1 MKDNIIFKLLRKE
14 DICGKIRNIYIKM
27 NKNSSKITKTK
38 FIKYKG
44 EFVKLTYFIKENCKN
59 KKQANNYKNKN
70 NIIII
75 NNINDIKDLKIKKL
89 YKKNAKIYIFT
100 KNNKKG
106 GGPFRTDVLR
116 NSDPG
121 IQREILSQLH
131 DNIEIKYNKID
142 DIIDDIDVVENHD
155 AIFEIVNNL
164 WYNINIKGTPFCIR
178 PYIKY
183 KRYDHIII
191 DFYFS
196 INNSRQWENFD
207 LLSRKW
213 YDLGINGDAHGGRKW
228 IKMPVHITL
237 FFSVIKKQ
245 GILRPYYISKHI
257 HITSEDIEKYNIK
270 SVNGLT
276 IHKRKTHTYLVADN
290 LQKVLDIMKEH
301 GETIFKDWVYEAPR
315 YSDDKE
321 KVFIINCPFPIT
333 KTWEK
338 PNPKIIEYLNFS
350 NNLREN
356 EKEAVCDGINYL
368 YLIIYDIV
376 YNIIPTD
383 IPSNNDGNW
392 YDFKPYHQEQDM
404 RTRDMHSRGMTR
416 RDFYRTYVDEY
427 LDERKTIENKEYI
440 KFIYTENNKKPK
452 VSYINKEGDIIRE
465 SSVKIMSDDGTV
477 SDLRSSRTDSS
488 PYRSPGRTGRA
499 DSSPYRSPG
508 RTGRADS
515 SPYRSPGRTGRADS
529 SSHRSPGRTSSTM
542 GPPPARPSSI
552 MGMLGTATSRVIG
565 PISSFATSA
574 FPINP
579 REERPH
585 GARDRTPIRRR

>member
-1 MKDNIIFKLLRKE
+1 MKDNVMFKLLNKE
-14 DICGKIRNIYIKM
+14 HIFGKTRNIYIKI
-27 NKNSSKITKTK
+27 NKNSSRITKTK
-38 FIKYKG
+38 FVKYKG
-44 EFVKLTYFIKENCKN
+44 EFVKLTHFIKENYKN
-59 KKQANNYKNKN
+59 KKRSNKYKNN
-70 NIIII
+70 VTII
-75 NNINDIKDLKIKKL
+75 NNINEIKDLNIRKL
-89 YKKNAKIYIFT
+89 YKKNAKIYIFN

-106 GGPFRTDVLR
+106 GGPFKTDVLR

-164 WYNINIKGTPFCIR
+164 WYNININGTSFCIR

-213 YDLGINGDAHGGRKW
+213 YDLGIGGNVYGDRKW

-237 FFSVIKKQ
+237 FFSVIKKS
-245 GILRPYYISKHI
+245 GMLRPYYISKHI
-257 HITSEDIEKYNIK
+257 HITSEDIEKFNIK
-270 SVNGLT
+270 TINGLT
-276 IHKRKTHTYLVADN
+276 IHKHKTHTYLVANN

-301 GETIFKDWVYEAPR
+301 GEKIFKDWVHVEPR
-315 YSDDKE
+315 YSDGEDK
-321 KVFIINCPFPIT
+321 VITINCPYPRT

-350 NNLREN
+350 NYLHEY
-356 EKEAVCDGINYL
+356 EKKAVCDGINNL

-383 IPSNNDGNW
+383 IPNNNDGNW

-404 RTRDMHSRGMTR
+404 RTQDMHSRGMTR

-427 LDERKTIENKEYI
+427 LDERKTIENNEYI
-440 KFIYTENNKKPK
+440 KFTYTENDKKPK
-452 VSYINKEGDIIRE
+452 VSYINKEGDLIRE
-465 SSVKIMSDDGTV
+465 SSIKIMSDDGTV
-477 SDLRSSRTDSS
+477 SDLRSSRTDSPS
-488 PYRSPGRTGRA
+488 FRSPSRTVRTDSSSFRSPSRIGRTDSSSVRSPSRTGRV
-499 DSSPYRSPG
+499 
-508 RTGRADS
+508 
-515 SPYRSPGRTGRADS
+515 DS
-529 SSHRSPGRTSSTM
+529 SSM
-542 GPPPARPSSI
+542 GPPARPSSI
-552 MGMLGTATSRVIG
+552 MGMLGTATSRVMG
-565 PISSFATSA
+565 PISSLATSA

-579 REERPH
+579 REERRPS
-585 GARDRTPIRRR
+585 ARDRTPVRR

>member
-1 MKDNIIFKLLRKE
+1 MKDNIIFKLLSKE
-14 DICGKIRNIYIKM
+14 YICGRKRNIYIKN
-27 NKNSSKITKTK
+27 NKNSSRITKTK

-44 EFVKLTYFIKENCKN
+44 DFVKLTTFLKENKDR
-59 KKQANNYKNKN
+59 KQQTNYKNN
-70 NIIII
+70 VAII
-75 NNINDIKDLKIKKL
+75 NNINSIKDLKIRKL

-100 KNNKKG
+100 KNSKKG

-121 IQREILSQLH
+121 IQREVLNQLH

-164 WYNINIKGTPFCIR
+164 WYNININGTPFCIR

-191 DFYFS
+191 DFYFT
-196 INNSRQWENFD
+196 INDSRQWENFD

-213 YDLGINGDAHGGRKW
+213 YDLGIPGIAHGGRRW

-237 FFSVIKKQ
+237 FFSVIKKE
-245 GILRPYYISKHI
+245 GMFRPYYISKHI

-270 SVNGLT
+270 TVNGLT
-276 IHKRKTHTYLVADN
+276 IHKHKTHTYLVADN

-315 YSDDKE
+315 YSDE
-321 KVFIINCPFPIT
+321 VEQVFTINCPFPRT

-338 PNPKIIEYLNFS
+338 PNPKITEYLNFS
-350 NNLREN
+350 NHLHEY
-356 EKEAVCDGINYL
+356 EKETVCNGINYL

-383 IPSNNDGNW
+383 IPNNNDGKW
-392 YDFKPYHQEQDM
+392 YNFKPYHQEQDM
-404 RTRDMHSRGMTR
+404 RTQDMHSRGMTR

-427 LDERKTIENKEYI
+427 LDRNKTIENEEYI
-440 KFIYTENNKKPK
+440 KFTYTENKKIPN
-452 VSYINKEGDIIRE
+452 VSYINKGDIIRE

-477 SDLRSSRTDSS
+477 SDTRSSRADSAS
-488 PYRSPGRTGRA
+488 FRSPGRPV
-499 DSSPYRSPG
+499 SPAFRSPTRPVSPVIRPPV
-508 RTGRADS
+508 RT
-515 SPYRSPGRTGRADS
+515 T
-529 SSHRSPGRTSSTM
+529 
-542 GPPPARPSSI
+542 SI
-552 MGMLGTATSRVIG
+552 MGTLGTTTSRVMGTIG
-565 PISSFATSA
+565 SLATST
-574 FPINP
+574 FPRIP
-579 REERPH
+579 SEERQP

>member
-1 MKDNIIFKLLRKE
+1 MYAFK
-14 DICGKIRNIYIKM
+14 NFIKM
-27 NKNSSKITKTK
+27 SFSSNFFFCFK
-38 FIKYKG
+38 FPKVFK
-44 EFVKLTYFIKENCKN
+44 FNQVT
-59 KKQANNYKNKN
+59 
-70 NIIII
+70 I
-75 NNINDIKDLKIKKL
+75 NNINSIKDLKIRKL

-100 KNNKKG
+100 KNSKKG

-121 IQREILSQLH
+121 IQREVLNQLQ

-164 WYNINIKGTPFCIR
+164 WYNININGTPFCIR

-191 DFYFS
+191 DFYFT
-196 INNSRQWENFD
+196 INDSRQWENFD

-213 YDLGINGDAHGGRKW
+213 YDLGIQGIAHGGRRW

-237 FFSVIKKQ
+237 FFSVIKKE
-245 GILRPYYISKHI
+245 GMFRPYYISKHI

-270 SVNGLT
+270 TVNGLT
-276 IHKRKTHTYLVADN
+276 IHKHKTHTYLVADN

-315 YSDDKE
+315 YSDE
-321 KVFIINCPFPIT
+321 VEQVFTINCPFPRT

-338 PNPKIIEYLNFS
+338 PNPKITEYLNFS
-350 NNLREN
+350 NHLHEY
-356 EKEAVCDGINYL
+356 EKETVCNGINYL

-383 IPSNNDGNW
+383 IPNNNDGKW

-404 RTRDMHSRGMTR
+404 RTQDMHSRGMTR

-427 LDERKTIENKEYI
+427 LDRNKTIENEEYI
-440 KFIYTENNKKPK
+440 KFTYTENKKIPN
-452 VSYINKEGDIIRE
+452 VSYINKGDIIRE

-477 SDLRSSRTDSS
+477 SDTRSSRADSAS
-488 PYRSPGRTGRA
+488 FRSPGRPV
-499 DSSPYRSPG
+499 SPAFRSPTRPVSPVIRPPV
-508 RTGRADS
+508 RT
-515 SPYRSPGRTGRADS
+515 T
-529 SSHRSPGRTSSTM
+529 
-542 GPPPARPSSI
+542 SI
-552 MGMLGTATSRVIG
+552 MGTLGTTTSRVMGTIG
-565 PISSFATSA
+565 SLATST
-574 FPINP
+574 FPRIP
-579 REERPH
+579 SEERQP

>member
-1 MKDNIIFKLLRKE
+1 
-14 DICGKIRNIYIKM
+14 
-27 NKNSSKITKTK
+27 
-38 FIKYKG
+38 
-44 EFVKLTYFIKENCKN
+44 
-59 KKQANNYKNKN
+59 
-70 NIIII
+70 
-75 NNINDIKDLKIKKL
+75 
-89 YKKNAKIYIFT
+89 
-100 KNNKKG
+100 
-106 GGPFRTDVLR
+106 
-116 NSDPG
+116 
-121 IQREILSQLH
+121 
-131 DNIEIKYNKID
+131 
-142 DIIDDIDVVENHD
+142 
-155 AIFEIVNNL
+155 
-164 WYNINIKGTPFCIR
+164 
-178 PYIKY
+178 
-183 KRYDHIII
+183 
-191 DFYFS
+191 
-196 INNSRQWENFD
+196 
-207 LLSRKW
+207 
-213 YDLGINGDAHGGRKW
+213 
-228 IKMPVHITL
+228 
-237 FFSVIKKQ
+237 
-245 GILRPYYISKHI
+245 
-257 HITSEDIEKYNIK
+257 
-270 SVNGLT
+270 
-276 IHKRKTHTYLVADN
+276 
-290 LQKVLDIMKEH
+290 MKEH

-315 YSDDKE
+315 YSDDEE
-321 KVFIINCPFPIT
+321 KVFTINCPFPIT

-350 NNLREN
+350 NNLREY

-383 IPSNNDGNW
+383 IPNNNDGNW

-404 RTRDMHSRGMTR
+404 RTRDMHSRGMTK
-416 RDFYRTYVDEY
+416 RDFYRIYVDEY
-427 LDERKTIENKEYI
+427 LDERKTIENEEYI

-515 SPYRSPGRTGRADS
+515 SSHRSPGRTGRADS
-529 SSHRSPGRTSSTM
+529 SSHRSPSRTSAAM
-542 GPPPARPSSI
+542 GPPPARPHSSI
-552 MGMLGTATSRVIG
+552 MGVLGTATSRVMG

>member
-1 MKDNIIFKLLRKE
+1 MKDNIIFKLLSKE
-14 DICGKIRNIYIKM
+14 EICGKKRNIYIKM
-27 NKNSSKITKTK
+27 NKNSSRITKTK

-44 EFVKLTYFIKENCKN
+44 DFVKLTYFIKEHCKN
-59 KKQANNYKNKN
+59 KKQINNYKNKN
-70 NIIII
+70 NVTII
-75 NNINDIKDLKIKKL
+75 NNINSIKDLKIKKL
-89 YKKNAKIYIFT
+89 YKKNAKIYIYT
-100 KNNKKG
+100 KNKKG

-116 NSDPG
+116 NNDPG
-121 IQREILSQLH
+121 IQREILSQLD

-196 INNSRQWENFD
+196 INNSSKWENFD

-237 FFSVIKKQ
+237 FFSVIKKL
-245 GILRPYYISKHI
+245 GMLRPYYISKHI

-276 IHKRKTHTYLVADN
+276 IHKHKTHTYLVADN
-290 LQKVLDIMKEH
+290 LEKILDIMKEH

-315 YSDDKE
+315 YSDDEE
-321 KVFIINCPFPIT
+321 KVFTINCPFPIT

-350 NNLREN
+350 NNLREY

-383 IPSNNDGNW
+383 IPNNNDGNW

-404 RTRDMHSRGMTR
+404 RTRDMHSRGMTK
-416 RDFYRTYVDEY
+416 RDFYRIYVDEY
-427 LDERKTIENKEYI
+427 LDERKTIENEEYI
-440 KFIYTENNKKPK
+440 KFTYTENDKKPK
-452 VSYINKEGDIIRE
+452 VSYINKEGDIIRK

-488 PYRSPGRTGRA
+488 PYRSPARTGRA
-499 DSSPYRSPG
+499 DSSSHRSP
-508 RTGRADS
+508 A
-515 SPYRSPGRTGRADS
+515 RTGRADS
-529 SSHRSPGRTSSTM
+529 SSHRSPGRTSAAM
-542 GPPPARPSSI
+542 GPPPARLPSSI
-552 MGMLGTATSRVIG
+552 MGVLGTATSRVMG

-579 REERPH
+579 REERRPS
-585 GARDRTPIRRR
+585 ARDHTPSRRR

>member
-1 MKDNIIFKLLRKE
+1 MKDNIIFKLLSKE
-14 DICGKIRNIYIKM
+14 DICGKKRNIYIKI
-27 NKNSSKITKTK
+27 NKNNPRITKTK

-44 EFVKLTYFIKENCKN
+44 EFVKLTYFIKEHCKN
-59 KKQANNYKNKN
+59 KKQINNYKNN
-70 NIIII
+70 VTII
-75 NNINDIKDLKIKKL
+75 NNINSIKDLKIRKL
-89 YKKNAKIYIFT
+89 YKKNAKIYIYT

-116 NSDPG
+116 NNDPG
-121 IQREILSQLH
+121 IQREILSQLN
-131 DNIEIKYNKID
+131 DDIEIKYNKID

-196 INNSRQWENFD
+196 INDSRQWENFD

-213 YDLGINGDAHGGRKW
+213 YELGINGDAYGGRKW

-245 GILRPYYISKHI
+245 GMLRPYYISKHI

-276 IHKRKTHTYLVADN
+276 MHKHKTHTYLVADN
-290 LQKVLDIMKEH
+290 LEKVLDIMKEH

-315 YSDDKE
+315 YSDDEE
-321 KVFIINCPFPIT
+321 KVFTINCPFPKT

-338 PNPKIIEYLNFS
+338 PNPKITEYLNFS
-350 NNLREN
+350 NNLREY

-376 YNIIPTD
+376 YNIIPAD
-383 IPSNNDGNW
+383 IPNNNDGNW

-465 SSVKIMSDDGTV
+465 SSVKIMSDDGSV
-477 SDLRSSRTDSS
+477 SDLRSSRTNSS
-488 PYRSPGRTGRA
+488 PYRSPSRTGRTN
-499 DSSPYRSPG
+499 SSPYRSPS
-508 RTGRADS
+508 RTGRTNS
-515 SPYRSPGRTGRADS
+515 SPYRSPSRA
-529 SSHRSPGRTSSTM
+529 TAAM
-542 GPPPARPSSI
+542 GPPPARPPSSI
-552 MGMLGTATSRVIG
+552 MGVLGTATSRVMG

-579 REERPH
+579 RQGHPS
-585 GARDRTPIRRR
+585 ARNHTPTRRR